1 MGRGGCFAAC
11 VQRGGSEF
19 RRQVCV
25 CVAEQWTSRDRAQL
39 GRVGCV
45 CVGGGFSLCFECGIA
60 GEGCREYF
68 AECSAQRVRVLER
81 GVKGV
86 AGGGSDQLA
95 VSVSLRAQLQSSQWV
110 DVFPMYPWGV

>member
-1 MGRGGCFAAC
+1 MAKGGLGECFAAC

-45 CVGGGFSLCFECGIA
+45 CVGGDSLCVLSVGSRGKAA
-60 GEGCREYF
+60 G
-68 AECSAQRVRVLER
+68 SI
-81 GVKGV
+81 
-86 AGGGSDQLA
+86 
-95 VSVSLRAQLQSSQWV
+95 LQSVQRKGSEFWSE
-110 DVFPMYPWGV
+110 G

>member
-1 MGRGGCFAAC
+1 MAKGGLGECFAAC

-45 CVGGGFSLCFECGIA
+45 CVGGDCVPQL
-60 GEGCREYF
+60 EYKVGLS
-68 AECSAQRVRVLER
+68 ELKV
-81 GVKGV
+81 
-86 AGGGSDQLA
+86 
-95 VSVSLRAQLQSSQWV
+95 
-110 DVFPMYPWGV
+110 